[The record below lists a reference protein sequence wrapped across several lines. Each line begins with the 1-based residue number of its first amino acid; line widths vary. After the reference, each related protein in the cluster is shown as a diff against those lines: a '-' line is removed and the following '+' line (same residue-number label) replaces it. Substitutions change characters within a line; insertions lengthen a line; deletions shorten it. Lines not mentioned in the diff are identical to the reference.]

1 MTNTT
6 NPPFTVYQV
15 VSAIIDGDLDTELES
30 LQNAIDSRSKINN
43 MKKVAMF
50 KIGDK
55 VRFVNGRPKYL
66 NNCTAVIVDKKIK
79 KFVIKFDEGQLDGYR
94 YGGRVTCPA
103 ELLEKI

>member
-55 VRFVNGRPKYL
+55 VRFQNGRPKYL
-66 NNCTAVIVDKKIK
+66 VGCTATIISKKQK
-79 KFVIKFDEGQLDGYR
+79 NFVIKFDEGQIQGTR
-94 YGGRVTCPA
+94 YTGNVTCPPA
-103 ELLEKI
+103 MLEKI